1 VGLLLRDARIAGFWK
16 RTIERSD
23 VIVDVQLCEPLNAA
37 ATRSLRAAV
46 EEHGRFLG
54 REGVLA
60 EPSHL

>member
-1 VGLLLRDARIAGFWK
+1 
-16 RTIERSD
+16 
-23 VIVDVQLCEPLNAA
+23 VIVDVQLCEPFDAA